1 MVEEFIPIFGIL
13 FGVGGPAVVVIV
25 WFTLNYHK
33 RRKLMELHHAERM
46 AAIER
51 GMEIPPLPI
60 ELIDGRS
67 VPKRRRTALLP
78 GLVWFF
84 VGLAVVVGRARR
96 PRRGHPGVPRADPAR
111 HRSRVSHLLLRRRA
125 QRSKRAGW
133 STISRSARNDRP
145 PGQLRRDCRAEARPT
160 GRPTRPA
167 VQLRTAGRVFGRT
180 RKQSTGR
187 TRHAFHPQ
195 SLEELRRRSGVAR
208 RFAGSAA
215 AACSACSGRTAPA
228 SPR

>member
-1 MVEEFIPIFGIL
+1 MIEEIIPIFGIL
-13 FGVGGPAVVVIV
+13 FGIGGPVTVVIV

-84 VGLAVVVGRARR
+84 VGLAVVVGALAERDEDIPVFLGLIPLGIGLEYLIYYFFEGRAVEARGVEHDLAR
-96 PRRGHPGVPRADPAR
+96 PRAP
-111 HRSRVSHLLLRRRA
+111 
-125 QRSKRAGW
+125 
-133 STISRSARNDRP
+133 RP
-145 PGQLRRDCRAEARPT
+145 PVT
-160 GRPTRPA
+160 
-167 VQLRTAGRVFGRT
+167 
-180 RKQSTGR
+180 
-187 TRHAFHPQ
+187 
-195 SLEELRRRSGVAR
+195 
-208 RFAGSAA
+208 
-215 AACSACSGRTAPA
+215 
-228 SPR
+228 